1 VNITGIIPSISD
13 SINNQNVQ
21 FAFGIEVNL
30 NDTPIIDKLWKYI
43 SYAKSAPEKINSSLA
58 GNLSNSLTLEDKD
71 DWFLSEVLI
80 PTIGDYKNIF
90 KYQSGSH
97 GTQSILSKE
106 ALYILP
112 EFWVNFQ
119 KQHEFNP
126 IHDHGG
132 VFSFVLFMKIPYD
145 WREQHKLPFV
155 SGSNTPSASN
165 FEFVYTDIFGK
176 IDTYPYKLDSSWE
189 GTMLFFPS
197 EMKHMVYPFYNCE
210 EERVTISGNIKYN
223 I

>member
-1 VNITGIIPSISD
+1 MKITGIIPSISD
-13 SINNQNVQ
+13 TITEQNTR

-30 NDTPIIDKLWKYI
+30 NDTPIMDKLWEYI
-43 SYAKSAPEKINSSLA
+43 STAKDTPERTNSQLA
-58 GNLSNSLTLEDKD
+58 GNLYSSLILEDKN
-71 DWFLSEVLI
+71 DWFLSEVIL
-80 PTIGDYKNIF
+80 PTIGEYRSIF
-90 KYQSGSH
+90 KDQV
-97 GTQSILSKE
+97 GTHSIQSILSKD

-132 VFSFVLFMKIPYD
+132 VYSFVIFMKIPYD
-145 WREQHKLPFV
+145 WREQHRLPFV
-155 SGSNTPSASN
+155 ADSNTPCASN
-165 FEFVYTDIFGK
+165 FEFVYTDILGK
-176 IDTYPYKLDSSWE
+176 IRTHKYKLDSSWE

-197 EMKHMVYPFYNCE
+197 EMKHQVYPFYNCE